1 MAGLPDPLTSRSAE
15 HPVQEIFLR
24 RWSPRAMSGAAVSA
38 EVLSALL
45 EAARWA
51 PSSYNEQEWRF
62 LYAMQGSSHWET
74 FLGLLT
80 DANQAW
86 CRNAGILVLVASK
99 KTFTQNGKPNP
110 VHSLDT
116 GMAVQNFLLQAA
128 GTPGIVAH
136 PMAGFDRGRARAALA
151 IPEDYEPEC
160 MIAVGQAGDPDKL
173 PDALRAVE
181 KVSGRKRIQ
190 EFSKAGTFDFPVK

>member
-136 PMAGFDRGRARAALA
+136 PMAGFDRGRARAALS

-190 EFSKAGTFDFPVK
+190 EFSKAGAFDFPVK